1 MKKLIVEVAIAA
13 GTAAL
18 VKIAKMIVESQE
30 GTGQS

>member
-1 MKKLIVEVAIAA
+1 MKKLIVEVVKAA

-18 VKIAKMIVESQE
+18 VKIAKMIVESKK